1 VPGLKFYQQASGC
14 CLLRQLNAARWR
26 SSKKLIVTSD
36 VGIVLRGVASAIR
49 ENAVATLGF
58 SA

>member
-1 VPGLKFYQQASGC
+1 MKFYQQASGC